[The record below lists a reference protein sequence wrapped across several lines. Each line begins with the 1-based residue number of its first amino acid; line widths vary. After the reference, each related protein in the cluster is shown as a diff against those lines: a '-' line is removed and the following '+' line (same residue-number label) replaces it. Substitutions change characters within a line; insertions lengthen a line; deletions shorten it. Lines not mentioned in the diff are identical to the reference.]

1 MRRDTS
7 RVGVSNRG
15 VSRTGGVALGGMLL
29 AALAGTAVGA
39 PEGERVVRG
48 DVSFSRRANEMIIRA
63 SHGSIINYRSFDIG
77 RGETVRFIQPD
88 AMSRVLNRIESAR
101 PTRIDG
107 TLLSNGR
114 VYLVNPAGVYFGAG
128 SVINVGG
135 LTAAAATMTDD
146 SFLRGINAF
155 TGARGEVINHGTISA
170 DFAALIGRHV
180 ENNGSIVSPQ
190 GTVVMAAG
198 TDVVLGERGGNVFVR
213 VRGEAVG
220 GKDASGSGAAGAVNT
235 GTIDAGRGRVTVG
248 VGDMYGTALFNA
260 GNIRGRQVR
269 LEGQGSG
276 TVAVSGTVDASG
288 AAGNGGNV
296 KILGERVA
304 LRDAQIDA
312 SGATGGGEV
321 LVGGN
326 FQGRGDERNASRTFV
341 SQGTTIHA
349 DATHSGDGGR
359 VVVWSNE
366 ATGYNGTITARGG
379 ASGGDGGMVEV
390 SGATSLAFQGK
401 ADVGAGAGGG
411 RDGSIL
417 LDPRDITVQAAA
429 GGDDGQVT
437 PTVDESVVF
446 GDGGGS
452 DFVIGEAALEALT
465 GNVTL
470 QATRDITVSSG
481 VTLDMTNQ
489 TAGESLLFQAG
500 RNIAIN
506 GTITT
511 GGGGISLSA
520 GDAGSGAADPAST
533 LTLSAALSSAG
544 GAIHL
549 TNTGSGAIS
558 LGASV
563 NAGAG
568 DVRLS
573 TGSGGVNQTAGTIAA
588 NGLQLLG
595 GGAFSLAQA
604 GNNVS
609 TIAGSLTGALTYT
622 DADALSVGSV
632 GGTNGI
638 TTAGDDVSLSSGP
651 MTLAQGLSAGVGNI
665 TLSASS
671 GGVTQS
677 AGAIT
682 AGGLRL
688 LGAGAFTLTQA
699 GNNVSTI
706 AANVAGAVEYADSN
720 TLSVGTV
727 VTSGITTGGNAVTL
741 TTGGL
746 LTLAQSV
753 SAGGATVTLST
764 ASGGVTQSAG
774 AITAGSLRLLG
785 AGTYTLASA
794 TNDVDVLAGNVAGG
808 VTYFDADDVNV
819 GTAVSVGLS
828 TTNGSVILRAL
839 TSSVT
844 VSQALNAGS
853 GSVTLLA
860 DDLSINAVVTGNAG
874 INLAPITSGQ
884 TVGLGGAAGGL
895 NLSLGELTNLASA
908 GIVTIGS
915 ATTGQ
920 VGTQTLALG
929 GEDYSLTLH
938 GASIALGAVTLNSGK
953 TLTLDAVLG
962 GVTQSG
968 AFGVTNLRL
977 NGAGTFDLTF
987 AGNDADVVA
996 GVVAGNVI
1004 VGDAD
1009 GLEVG
1014 TVAGVNGLTTSAG
1027 GNVTLN
1033 TGGTIV
1039 LSQNVLATGARI
1051 TLNPT
1056 AGGVSQTGGAMG
1068 AAELRLLGAGAFN
1081 LVSATNDVS
1090 VAAGSVSGAVNLRD
1104 ANALEIGIV
1113 TNVGLISGGSNVT
1126 LTTGGLLTLSQ
1137 LVNAGAGNLTLNAG
1151 GVTQTGGGI
1160 TASGLELLG
1169 TGGFALN
1176 QSNSFSTLAG
1186 NITGT
1191 LSLNDD
1197 SALTVG
1203 AVGATTG
1210 LSVSGNASLSSS
1222 PGITI
1227 ANATTSGGLL
1237 ELITNTIAVNAATG
1251 GASIAIRPVTAGT
1264 NIGLGTIAAG
1274 LDLSAAELALL
1285 TAPGGVTIGA
1295 TNSGTIT
1302 TSDIDL
1308 SATAYDLTLRSLG
1321 AFTLGGLRTGAGRT
1335 LTLDMQS
1342 GVTQTGAVFADR
1354 LRLLGSGDVVLT
1366 HSGNDFGVVAG
1377 LVGGQVSIADLNAM
1391 EIGSVGTGG
1400 LSVTGNRNITLS
1412 TGGLLTLSQN
1422 LSAPNGLARITAAGV
1437 NQTGGSVLAQSL
1449 ALSGTGVFNLAS
1461 ATNDIGTLAAGVAG
1475 ALTVVDVNALAVGDA
1490 GGLEGIST
1498 GGGNVRLETGGLLT
1512 LAQNVNAGAGNVTLA
1527 GAGGSN
1533 QSGGAITA
1541 TGLELLGSSHTL
1553 GGNNDV
1559 ATLASGATGAIVFH
1573 DINTLT
1579 LGTVNSTLGVSGSGV
1594 TVSSRDAMLVAGNV
1608 SATGAVDLHSGT
1620 NGTGNLSFVPGVAV
1634 RGGTIALAAGDGVG
1648 GGTSAAVDAV
1658 TNAPAFLG
1666 AGGAGTSPTAFAI
1679 RQDAGIVD
1687 SFNLPL
1693 LSQFGGAIGGM
1704 AYTIESVDGS
1714 VILGDGSLVEG
1725 TNLSLAGR
1733 TGVRMTGA
1741 YNVASLAC
1749 VSPLTLAGSI
1759 LATGGGG
1766 NVTLGS
1772 VTLSGA
1778 SEIGAGGT
1786 LSIAQDLNA
1795 GANDLTLTG
1804 DEIDFAGLLSGTGS
1818 LTLQSASSL
1827 KSITLGGGGPTGDL
1841 DLDALE
1847 LSRISDGWTQITI
1860 GRADGTHI
1868 FNVLTTT
1875 FRDSAVLRT
1884 GSSGNIVVNGALAGV
1899 GDAAI
1904 TLSGPSTLRAG
1915 ITTQGQAIGLL
1926 GPVTMLADVQLDT
1939 TGGGSGAGADI
1950 TVNGTMNADLT
1961 AGNRRLTLQGGTGGR
1976 ILLLG
1981 DIGRATDGRL
1991 FSVVARGARIEMESV
2006 TTSIG
2011 QTYTADEVVLGGE
2024 LTSVTGGAIQVF
2036 GNTTLKNAAAVRT
2049 AGLTSDDFIMFS
2061 GFITSDADGTER
2073 LLVLDAGAGDVTI
2086 AGRAGEGIELAGLT
2100 ATGATV
2106 NTHGIT
2112 SIGAVTINGLN
2123 RANAGIT
2130 GGDVVVNGASVIA
2143 GDVVANSVVF
2153 NGSTTAAG
2161 NMSVVGA
2168 ATFNGDTGFT
2178 GNLTAQQVTFNGT
2191 QTAISGEAN
2200 SRSTLTFNAPVSMSG
2215 SARGTSV
2222 FFNGPLTLT
2231 GDTTVIG
2238 TTAALFASGVRSL
2251 TGNSLT
2257 VDSATASFQGAM
2269 GDVSG
2274 EELGSLSTVG
2284 GAVVL
2289 GAGVYRTINNIS
2301 FGGPVTIN
2309 NDTIL
2314 ASQNGGVSVNG
2325 TLDSAGTAR
2334 ALTITGPGEHRLGSV
2349 GSLSQLSSV
2358 GVTGGTLR
2366 LTGATYRTT
2375 GSQTYGNSLVDEA
2388 AVFSSN
2394 GITFGGTLD
2403 SGANG
2408 AKGVTV
2414 AAGAGAAVFTGAVGA
2429 TSELA
2434 SMIVTASQVNLGS
2447 VRTTGLQT
2455 YNGPTELS
2463 GNIQT
2468 TNDGSIA
2475 FNGAVRLAGDV
2486 NVLAAGTASNQSVL
2500 FAGSVNSIT
2509 TGHALAVTAGQA
2521 GVRFSGDVGAGQG
2534 SNEVALSSL
2543 TVTGG
2548 SVDLRAVRT
2557 SGSQGY
2563 SGATTLRGN
2572 LSSTDAGS
2580 ILVDG
2585 ATTLTGDITVT
2596 TAAGDITFGSSID
2609 SDSTTRSLTLDSGG
2623 NGTTRLRGT
2632 VGFTNRLSTLTT
2644 NADGRTRLEGG
2655 TIRTTTR
2662 AQFNDAV
2669 TLAADTFVE
2678 SPNITFAQALDSDNL
2693 GTPRALR
2700 ADMGSGTGASAG
2712 SLLFGTNVGS
2722 QFAIKSIRTDGTG
2735 ATLVTANVT
2744 TTQGMTYGGPVRLR
2758 GASVMDAGGGSAF
2771 FRSTLDMD
2779 TTFAA
2784 SSLTVLSSQAASVDA
2799 TPFRFGGSIG
2809 ATSPLASLTLGS
2821 DLATPARAA
2830 SIVFT
2835 DSFDAGGR
2843 ITNSSVASTDS
2854 FSINTTGDFTMGRG
2868 QKLLS
2873 LGRLQIKSTNGTV
2886 RLGDLT
2892 SLADISVEGNAI
2904 QLRLRGAGSIFDNV
2918 VQTPDQ
2924 LVTDSGLD
2932 LIAAGAIVFNRVP
2945 TLDGSGGVSV
2955 ANNAGVVG
2963 GNLSG
2968 LTTRQFLGGV
2978 TKTLLN
2984 DLRSG
2989 NSGQLMPLDLKA
3001 DGPST
3006 AQLASSLA
3014 GAIPRNEDRFGQ
3026 VGSPVTVSKELQD
3039 PLSEMG
3045 VLTRE
3050 MSPEESIEFMTG
3062 RSIYRDTPGKA
3073 SPTRTDYRVTV
3084 NRLSTGAVQNA
3095 LAKYRALVFEPTTD
3109 ASGKP
3114 AFDDQGRPVLVK
3126 QTARIKE
3133 TLSSAWDQ
3141 YTAKVQQPDGAGF
3154 RAYLDTLPANGPGHE
3169 AMDYLKRTRD
3179 VLDAMD
3185 GMGLS
3190 PFETSI
3196 PKNKLLNSLKPG
3208 GMTDKQIREAVYGAV
3223 RLPS

>member
-1 MRRDTS
+1 
-7 RVGVSNRG
+7 
-15 VSRTGGVALGGMLL
+15 
-29 AALAGTAVGA
+29 
-39 PEGERVVRG
+39 
-48 DVSFSRRANEMIIRA
+48 
-63 SHGSIINYRSFDIG
+63 
-77 RGETVRFIQPD
+77 
-88 AMSRVLNRIESAR
+88 
-101 PTRIDG
+101 
-107 TLLSNGR
+107 
-114 VYLVNPAGVYFGAG
+114 
-128 SVINVGG
+128 
-135 LTAAAATMTDD
+135 
-146 SFLRGINAF
+146 
-155 TGARGEVINHGTISA
+155 
-170 DFAALIGRHV
+170 
-180 ENNGSIVSPQ
+180 
-190 GTVVMAAG
+190 
-198 TDVVLGERGGNVFVR
+198 
-213 VRGEAVG
+213 
-220 GKDASGSGAAGAVNT
+220 
-235 GTIDAGRGRVTVG
+235 
-248 VGDMYGTALFNA
+248 
-260 GNIRGRQVR
+260 
-269 LEGQGSG
+269 
-276 TVAVSGTVDASG
+276 
-288 AAGNGGNV
+288 
-296 KILGERVA
+296 
-304 LRDAQIDA
+304 
-312 SGATGGGEV
+312 
-321 LVGGN
+321 
-326 FQGRGDERNASRTFV
+326 
-341 SQGTTIHA
+341 
-349 DATHSGDGGR
+349 
-359 VVVWSNE
+359 
-366 ATGYNGTITARGG
+366 
-379 ASGGDGGMVEV
+379 
-390 SGATSLAFQGK
+390 
-401 ADVGAGAGGG
+401 
-411 RDGSIL
+411 
-417 LDPRDITVQAAA
+417 VQAAA

-446 GDGGGS
+446 GDGAGA

-470 QATRDITVSSG
+470 QATRDITVNAG
-481 VTLDMTNQ
+481 VTLDMANQ

-500 RNIAIN
+500 RNITVG

-511 GGGGISLSA
+511 GGGGIGLSA
-520 GDAGSGAADPAST
+520 GDAASGAADASAA
-533 LTLSAALSSAG
+533 LTLNAALSSAG
-544 GAIHL
+544 GAITL
-549 TNTGSGAIS
+549 TNTGSGAIT
-558 LGASV
+558 LGAGV

-573 TGSGGVNQTAGTIAA
+573 TGGGGVNQTAGAISA

-595 GGAFSLAQA
+595 GGVFSLAQA

-609 TIAGSLTGALTYT
+609 TIAGNLTGALTYV
-622 DADALSVGSV
+622 DADLLSVGSV

-651 MTLAQGLSAGVGNI
+651 MTLSQGLSAGVGNI
-665 TLSASS
+665 TLSVSS

-688 LGAGAFTLTQA
+688 LGAGTFTLTQA

-706 AANVAGAVEYADSN
+706 AANVAGAVDYADSN

-727 VTSGITTGGNAVTL
+727 VTNGITTGGNAVTL

-753 SAGGATVTLST
+753 NAGGATVTLST

-808 VTYFDADDVNV
+808 VTYFDSDDVNV
-819 GTAVSVGLS
+819 GTAGSVGLS

-839 TSSVT
+839 TSSIT

-860 DDLSINAVVTGNAG
+860 DDMSINAAVTANAG
-874 INLAPITSGQ
+874 INLSPITNGQ

-895 NLSLGELTNLASA
+895 NLSLGELTNLSST
-908 GIVTIGS
+908 GTVTIGS

-920 VGTQTLALG
+920 IGTQTLGLG

-938 GASIALGAVTLNSGK
+938 GSSVALGAVTLNSGK
-953 TLTLDAVLG
+953 TLTLDAVSG

-968 AFGVTNLRL
+968 AMSVTNLRL
-977 NGAGTFDLTF
+977 SGAGTFDLTF

-996 GVVAGNVI
+996 GAVAGNVI

-1014 TVAGVNGLTTSAG
+1014 SVAGVNGLTTSAG

-1033 TGGTIV
+1033 TGGTIT
-1039 LSQNVLATGARI
+1039 LSQNLTASGARI

-1056 AGGVSQTGGAMG
+1056 AGGVSQTGGAIG
-1068 AAELRLLGAGAFN
+1068 ASELRLLGAGAFT
-1081 LVSATNDVS
+1081 LLSAGNDVS
-1090 VAAGSVSGAVNLRD
+1090 LAAGSVNGAVSLRD

-1113 TNVGLISGGSNVT
+1113 TNVGLISGGSNIT
-1126 LTTGGLLTLSQ
+1126 IQTGGLLTLSQ
-1137 LVNAGAGNLTLNAG
+1137 LVNAGAGTLTLNAG
-1151 GVTQTGGGI
+1151 GVAQTGGGI
-1160 TASGLELLG
+1160 TAAGLELLG

-1176 QSNSFSTLAG
+1176 QANTFSTLAG

-1197 SALTVG
+1197 SAMTVG
-1203 AVGATTG
+1203 VVGATTG
-1210 LSVSGNASLSSS
+1210 LAVTGNASLSSS

-1227 ANATTSGGLL
+1227 ANATSSGGLL

-1274 LDLSAAELALL
+1274 LDLSAAELLL
-1285 TAPGGVTIGA
+1285 LSAPGGVTIGSA
-1295 TNSGTIT
+1295 SSGTIA
-1302 TSDIDL
+1302 TSDVDL

-1321 AFTLGGLRTGAGRT
+1321 AISLGGLRGGAGRT

-1342 GVTQTGAVFADR
+1342 GVTQSGAVFADR

-1366 HSGNDFGVVAG
+1366 NAGNDFGVVAG
-1377 LVGGQVSIADLNAM
+1377 LVGGQVSITDLNAM
-1391 EIGSVGTGG
+1391 EVGSVVTDG
-1400 LSVTGNRNITLS
+1400 LGVTGNRNITLS
-1412 TGGLLTLSQN
+1412 TGGLLTLSQAV
-1422 LSAPNGLARITAAGV
+1422 SAPNGLVRITAAGV
-1437 NQTGGSVLAQSL
+1437 NQTGGSLLAQSL
-1449 ALSGTGVFNLAS
+1449 ALSGTGAFSLTS
-1461 ATNDIGTLAAGVAG
+1461 ATNDIGTMAAGVTG
-1475 ALTVVDVNALAVGDA
+1475 ALSVVDANAMVVGDA
-1490 GGLEGIST
+1490 GGLEGIAT

-1512 LAQNVNAGAGNVTLA
+1512 LAQNVGAGAGNVTLA

-1541 TGLELLGSSHTL
+1541 TGLELLGGSHTL

-1559 ATLASGATGAIVFH
+1559 ATLASGASGAVLFN

-1579 LGTVNSTLGVSGSGV
+1579 LGTVNSTGGVSGSGV
-1594 TVSSRDAMLVAGNV
+1594 TVTSRDAMLVAGNV
-1608 SATGAVDLHSGT
+1608 NAAGAVDLRSGT
-1620 NGTGNLSFVPGVAV
+1620 NGTGNLSFVPGVTV
-1634 RGGTIALAAGDGVG
+1634 RGGTIALRAGDGVG
-1648 GGTSAAVDAV
+1648 GGTSAAVDAI
-1658 TNAPAFLG
+1658 TNAPTFLG
-1666 AGGAGTSPTAFAI
+1666 AGGAGTSPTAFTI
-1679 RQDAGIVD
+1679 VQDAGIVD
-1687 SFNLPL
+1687 TFNLPL

-1704 AYTIESVDGS
+1704 AYTIESADGS

-1725 TNLSLAGR
+1725 TNLTLAGR

-1741 YNVASLAC
+1741 YSVASLSCA
-1749 VSPLTLAGSI
+1749 SPLTLAGSV
-1759 LATGGGG
+1759 LAGVG

-1772 VTLSGA
+1772 VTLSSA
-1778 SEIGAGGT
+1778 SEIGTVGT
-1786 LSIAQDLNA
+1786 LSIAQDVNA
-1795 GANDLTLTG
+1795 GTHDLTLTG
-1804 DEIDFAGLLSGTGS
+1804 EEIDFAGLLSGTGS
-1818 LTLQSASSL
+1818 LTLQSSSTL

-1841 DLDALE
+1841 DLDAGE
-1847 LSRISDGWTQITI
+1847 LSRIADGWTQITI
-1860 GRADGTHI
+1860 GRSNGSHI
-1868 FNVLTTT
+1868 FNVLSTT
-1875 FRDSAVLRT
+1875 FRDSVLLRT

-1899 GDAAI
+1899 GDAAV
-1904 TLSGPSTLRAG
+1904 TLSGPSMLRAG

-1926 GPVTMLADVQLDT
+1926 GPVTMLSDVLLDT
-1939 TGGGSGAGADI
+1939 TDGGSSAGADI
-1950 TVNGTMNADLT
+1950 TVSGTMAADLT
-1961 AGNRRLTLQGGTGGR
+1961 AANRRLTLQGGTGGR

-1981 DIGRATDGRL
+1981 DVGRGTDGRL

-2024 LTSVTGGAIQVF
+2024 LSSVTGGAIQIF
-2036 GNTTLKNAAAVRT
+2036 GNATLKNAAVVRT
-2049 AGLTSDDFIMFS
+2049 AGLTSSDFILFS
-2061 GFITSDADGTER
+2061 GFISSDADGTER

-2106 NTHGIT
+2106 LTNGIT
-2112 SIGAVTINGLN
+2112 STGAVTINGLN

-2130 GGDVVVNGASVIA
+2130 GGDVVVNGASVIT
-2143 GDVVANSVVF
+2143 GDVVASTLVF
-2153 NGSTTAAG
+2153 NGSTTATG
-2161 NMSVVGA
+2161 NMNVLGD
-2168 ATFNGDTGFT
+2168 ATFNGDTGLT
-2178 GNLTAQQVTFNGT
+2178 GILTAQQITFNGT
-2191 QTAISGEAN
+2191 QTAIAGETN
-2200 SRSTLTFNAPVSMSG
+2200 SRGTLTFNAPVSMAG

-2238 TTAALFASGVRSL
+2238 STAALFASGVRSL
-2251 TGNSLT
+2251 SGNSLT

-2269 GDVSG
+2269 GEVSG

-2301 FGGPVTIN
+2301 LGGPVTIN
-2309 NDTIL
+2309 NDTTL
-2314 ASQNGGVSVNG
+2314 ASLNGGVSVNG

-2334 ALTITGPGEHRLGSV
+2334 SLTITGPGEHRLGSV
-2349 GSLSQLSSV
+2349 GSLSQLSGV

-2366 LTGATYRTT
+2366 LTGTTYRTT
-2375 GSQTYGNSLVDEA
+2375 GSQSYGNALMDET

-2394 GITFGGTLD
+2394 GITFAGTLD

-2414 AAGAGAAVFTGAVGA
+2414 AAGTGAAVFTGAVGA

-2434 SMIVTASQVNLGS
+2434 SMIVTASQINLAS

-2455 YNGPTELS
+2455 YNGPTELR

-2486 NVLAAGTASNQSVL
+2486 SVLAAGTASNQSVL
-2500 FAGSVNSIT
+2500 FAGSVNSVT

-2521 GVRFSGDVGAGQG
+2521 GVRFSGDVGTGQG

-2548 SVDLRAVRT
+2548 SVDLRTVRT

-2563 SGATTLRGN
+2563 SGVTTLRGN

-2580 ILVDG
+2580 ILIDG
-2585 ATTLTGDITVT
+2585 ATTLTGDITVS
-2596 TAAGDITFGSSID
+2596 TASGDITFGSAID

-2623 NGTTRLRGT
+2623 NGTTRLRGA

-2655 TIRTTTR
+2655 TVRTTTR

-2669 TLAADTFVE
+2669 TLAADTFLE
-2678 SPNITFAQALDSDNL
+2678 SPNITFAQTLDSDNL

-2700 ADMGSGTGASAG
+2700 ADMGTGTGASAG

-2722 QFAIKSIRTDGTG
+2722 QFALKSIRTDGTG
-2735 ATLVTANVT
+2735 ATLVSANVT
-2744 TTQGMTYGGPVRLR
+2744 TTQGMTYGGAVRLR
-2758 GASVMDAGGGSAF
+2758 GASVMDAGSGSAF
-2771 FRSTLDMD
+2771 FRSTVDMD

-2784 SSLTVLSSQAASVDA
+2784 SALTILSSQAASVDA
-2799 TPFRFGGSIG
+2799 TPFRFGGNIG

-2821 DLATPARAA
+2821 DLATPARSA
-2830 SIVFT
+2830 SIVFS

-2843 ITNSSVASTDS
+2843 ITGSSVASTDS

-2873 LGRLQIKSTNGTV
+2873 LGRLQIKSTGGTV

-2892 SLADISVEGNAI
+2892 SLADINVQGNAI
-2904 QLRLRGAGSIFDNV
+2904 QLRLRGAGPIFDNV
-2918 VQTPDQ
+2918 VQSPDQ

-2932 LIAAGAIVFNRVP
+2932 LIAAGAIVFDKVP

-3095 LAKYRALVFEPTTD
+3095 LAKYRALVFEPATD

-3114 AFDDQGRPVLVK
+3114 ALDDQGRPVLVK

-3141 YTAKVQQPDGAGF
+3141 YTARVQQPDGAGF
-3154 RAYLDTLPANGPGHE
+3154 RAYLDTLPANAAGQE

-3196 PKNKLLNSLKPG
+3196 PKNKLLNSIKPG